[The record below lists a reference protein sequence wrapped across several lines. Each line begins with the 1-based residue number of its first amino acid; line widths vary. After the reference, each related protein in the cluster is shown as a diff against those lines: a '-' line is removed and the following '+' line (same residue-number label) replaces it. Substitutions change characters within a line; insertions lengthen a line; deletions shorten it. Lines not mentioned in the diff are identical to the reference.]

1 MKRSGTADL
10 PLHGGHVPQWLAAR
24 MSTLG
29 REIISA
35 MVLEFGPSEV
45 LTRMSDPF
53 WFQAFGSV
61 LGMDW
66 HSSGITTSVMG
77 ALKRAINPVSNDIGI
92 YICGGR
98 GNHSRK
104 TPLELEEY
112 SFRKGLNGDTLVRA
126 SRLSA
131 KVDNTCIQ
139 DGFSLYLHSFL
150 VTDTGE
156 WAVVQQGMN
165 PETKMARRYHWH
177 SPAVRS
183 FVSDPHAA
191 IIGKNMG
198 NLLNLSDSRAKKAR
212 GGIIEFLQQHPDKQ
226 QHELRKLT
234 MPRSHQIRS
243 RDVNNKRLG
252 AIMALAYEKQFAS
265 FPEVLL
271 INGVGP
277 RTLQSLALV
286 SEIIYGAP
294 CRFEDP
300 ARFSFAHGGKDGA
313 PFPVP
318 LTVYDKSISTLKRA
332 VEKAKIGRT
341 DKLKGLRTLSDLSRH
356 IENHFDPRA
365 DLQKV
370 IDHEWNIS
378 PQYGGRTV
386 HGPVQPQIEKPEAI
400 QLSLFPPDSK
410 VKE

>member
-294 CRFEDP
+294 
-300 ARFSFAHGGKDGA
+300 
-313 PFPVP
+313 
-318 LTVYDKSISTLKRA
+318 
-332 VEKAKIGRT
+332 
-341 DKLKGLRTLSDLSRH
+341 
-356 IENHFDPRA
+356 
-365 DLQKV
+365 
-370 IDHEWNIS
+370 
-378 PQYGGRTV
+378 
-386 HGPVQPQIEKPEAI
+386 
-400 QLSLFPPDSK
+400 
-410 VKE
+410 